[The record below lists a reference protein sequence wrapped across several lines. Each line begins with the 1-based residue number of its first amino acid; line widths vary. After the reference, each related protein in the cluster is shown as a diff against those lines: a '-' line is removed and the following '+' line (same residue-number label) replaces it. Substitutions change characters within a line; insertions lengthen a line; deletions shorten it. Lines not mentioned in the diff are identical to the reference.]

1 MRGGYRLSGWG
12 GLLTTGLGV
21 GFLWVMGCVW
31 IGREWEMWARSE
43 TPVGAW
49 GVLGGVLGGGG
60 LPAGLSSGDWR
71 DLGPRS
77 RDRGYG
83 CLGERSGVFFP
94 LLVFPLPCP
103 G

>member
-1 MRGGYRLSGWG
+1 MRGDYRLSGWG
-12 GLLTTGLGV
+12 GLPTTGLGV
-21 GFLWVMGCVW
+21 GLGGFLWVMVACGSE
-31 IGREWEMWARSE
+31 REWARSE
-43 TPVGAW
+43 TPLGAW
-49 GVLGGVLGGGG
+49 GG

-77 RDRGYG
+77 RDRGCG
-83 CLGERSGVFFP
+83 CLGERSGVFFFP